1 VCSALQRAMVEGGWV
16 DKGAAVRP
24 CGGAEKHWYRL
35 PVSSRVPGGAGT
47 ASLRATSSTRREQAE
62 GRAEAG
68 DVRLLST
75 ALAKKKKKRE
85 ERDRTNLISDI
96 FDLG

>member
-1 VCSALQRAMVEGGWV
+1 MVEGEWV
-16 DKGAAVRP
+16 DKGAAVRGS
-24 CGGAEKHWYRL
+24 CEAL
-35 PVSSRVPGGAGT
+35 VPVACFVTCALLGGGAGT

-62 GRAEAG
+62 GRAKAG

-75 ALAKKKKKRE
+75 ALAKKKKKKKKE
-85 ERDRTNLISDI
+85 TVQIIISDI